1 MSTLGILASGR
12 GSNCAAI
19 LRAQKEG
26 RLQGRVALVLSDR
39 PEAPVL
45 DVARTLGVPGR
56 YLDPGRKGARLT
68 PEAEDAYVAAL
79 QEAGV
84 EWIALAGFMR
94 IVGPRLLGAY
104 SGRILNIHPSL
115 LPAFPGLAAQ
125 KQALDYGVKIAGC
138 TVHFVNE
145 GVDTGPIVLQ
155 NAVPVLDTDTLEA
168 LEARI
173 LEREHALYVD
183 ALNLVFSGRYRTDG
197 RRVVPEPAK
206 ETS

>member
-12 GSNCAAI
+12 GSNCTAI

-26 RLQGRVALVLSDR
+26 RLRGRVALVLSDR
-39 PEAPVL
+39 PQAPVL
-45 DVARTLGVPGR
+45 DRAREFGVPAR
-56 YLDPGRKGARLT
+56 YLDPGRPGARLT
-68 PEAEDAYVAAL
+68 PEAEDAYAAAL
-79 QEAGV
+79 GDAGV
-84 EWIALAGFMR
+84 EWVALAGFMR
-94 IVGPRLLGAY
+94 IVGKRLLAAY

-125 KQALDYGVKIAGC
+125 KQALDYGVKVAGC

-155 NAVPVLDTDTLEA
+155 AAVPVLDGDTVEA

-173 LEREHALYVD
+173 LEREHVLYVD

-197 RRVVPEPAK
+197 RRVVPEPSE

>member
-26 RLQGRVALVLSDR
+26 RLRGRVALVLSDR

-45 DVARTLGVPGR
+45 EVARTFGVPGR

-68 PEAEDAYVAAL
+68 AEAEDAYVAAL
-79 QEAGV
+79 REAGV

-94 IVGPRLLGAY
+94 IVGQRLLGAY
-104 SGRILNIHPSL
+104 SGHILNIHPSL

-125 KQALDYGVKIAGC
+125 RQALDYGVKIAGC

-145 GVDTGPIVLQ
+145 GVDTGPIILQ
-155 NAVPVLDTDTLEA
+155 SAVPVLDTDTVEA